1 LEGPRFDRYD
11 SDESENSDRL
21 IQRHLTN
28 KRYLLEWITEADF
41 CKEFN
46 LKELALHPFQMDDE
60 NEQQLGLQELFK
72 IMKVMVYKIGLAYKR
87 QDYSQQ
93 EV

>member
-1 LEGPRFDRYD
+1 
-11 SDESENSDRL
+11 
-21 IQRHLTN
+21 
-28 KRYLLEWITEADF
+28 
-41 CKEFN
+41 
-46 LKELALHPFQMDDE
+46 MDDE